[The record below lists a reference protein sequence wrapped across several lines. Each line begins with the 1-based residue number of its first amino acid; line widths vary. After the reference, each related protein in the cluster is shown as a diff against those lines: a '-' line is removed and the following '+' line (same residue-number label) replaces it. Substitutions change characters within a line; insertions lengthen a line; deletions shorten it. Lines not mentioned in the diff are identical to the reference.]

1 MIDVITRG
9 SLGEF
14 GSLLLDFYINNAI
27 WINSIIAIY
36 AFLVV
41 WAHVGYQRVGERIKE
56 ELIATHGESVKNKS
70 EAWFAKA
77 ISRAELNWE
86 IIAAQIKIPFIT
98 PKNSIL
104 IRVKS
109 ANSIEKLFTPAVI
122 KALFSEDHS

>member
-27 WINSIIAIY
+27 WINTVLAIY
-36 AFLVV
+36 ALLVV

-56 ELIATHGESVKNKS
+56 ELIAAHGESVKNKS

-77 ISRAELNWE
+77 ISLAELNWE
-86 IIAAQIKIPFIT
+86 IIASHVKMPFIT

-122 KALFSEDHS
+122 KDLFSEDLP